1 MKRTDTTTLMLLH
14 ENNIA
19 GHHLIDIFLKMSIYK
34 KNKPYFK
41 VHLLKSDF
49 EAIQVKEHL
58 FITIEKN
65 R

>member
-1 MKRTDTTTLMLLH
+1 MLLH